1 MYIKCDAE
9 KEDDDGGDDDDG
21 GLNFYSGCRETMV
34 VWSMGSLLT

>member
-34 VWSMGSLLT
+34 V